1 MHQHGLAEVVAVM
14 QRVAGLKA
22 CGPEMT
28 TSSPRCSTT
37 AVDALGAELLLIP
50 LLACLGR
57 PQTGLKP

>member
-14 QRVAGLKA
+14 QRVTGFNDLRTRDDPFAASML
-22 CGPEMT
+22 
-28 TSSPRCSTT
+28 TT
-37 AVDALGAELLLIP
+37 AVDDLGAELLLIP